1 MFSTAR
7 EDEFSLGAPVSRNT
21 GANPWQGGRLRIH
34 RGGIPGAW
42 SLNQEPVSF
51 GGEPTGPASKKYS
64 ITVGQDC
71 ALAAIAGNNGSF
83 RSVIFCV
90 LRLVRSGSANLNR

>member
-64 ITVGQDC
+64 VTVGQDC
-71 ALAAIAGNNGSF
+71 AQDASLANAG
-83 RSVIFCV
+83 
-90 LRLVRSGSANLNR
+90 LRK